1 MRKLTAFPCD
11 DQKYFFAVWVL
22 TDVENVRM
30 SVDFK
35 KAALADR
42 LEADTRVEEQM
53 KFCQL
58 LR

>member
-11 DQKYFFAVWVL
+11 DQKYFLAVWVL
-22 TDVENVRM
+22 TECPSISKR
-30 SVDFK
+30 
-35 KAALADR
+35 AALADR